1 MTWKFLDWFH
11 EIHKVVLTSKLSID
25 RQSNLKWHQMEMN
38 CSKGVRSSV
47 KIYYFSFVS
56 LCRLLKDTLQD
67 SQFSVRYQYLL
78 AALLCCS
85 GRGLRE
91 EFDRQGWLV
100 NILAKLAQRVRDA
113 SPSSRQVS
121 FTVPH
126 LDLVVISVSQMSDQC
141 LVFFKWEQLWPMKI
155 IC

>member
-1 MTWKFLDWFH
+1 
-11 EIHKVVLTSKLSID
+11 
-25 RQSNLKWHQMEMN
+25 MEMN

-141 LVFFKWEQLWPMKI
+141 LVFFK
-155 IC
+155 